1 MKGVGYM
8 DFPMDLK
15 YSRTH
20 EWVRILDGKT
30 ARVGITDYAQ
40 HELGDLVFVNLP
52 EAGDEAVVGE
62 RIADVESVKA
72 VSDIFSP
79 LSGRIS
85 AVNGAVLE
93 APELLN
99 SDPYGAWLFEADG
112 ITEMEE
118 LMGAEDYGKFC
129 ERGE

>member
-1 MKGVGYM
+1 MN
-8 DFPMDLK
+8 FPKELS

-20 EWVRILDGKT
+20 EWVRMMDGGA

-52 EAGDEAVVGE
+52 EAGDEAVMGE

-79 LSGRIS
+79 LSGRVS
-85 AVNGAVLE
+85 AVNDAILD

-99 SDPYGAWLFEADG
+99 SDPYGAWLFEVEG
-112 ITEMEE
+112 ITARED
-118 LMGAEDYGKFC
+118 LMGAEEYGAFC
-129 ERGE
+129 EKGE